1 MRDDFFLKYIKLY
14 KDLTNQLS
22 KNGQIRI
29 FLGGRN
35 GMKQIYEQKNLMTVD
50 LLLILESAK

>member
-50 LLLILESAK
+50 LLLMVESAK